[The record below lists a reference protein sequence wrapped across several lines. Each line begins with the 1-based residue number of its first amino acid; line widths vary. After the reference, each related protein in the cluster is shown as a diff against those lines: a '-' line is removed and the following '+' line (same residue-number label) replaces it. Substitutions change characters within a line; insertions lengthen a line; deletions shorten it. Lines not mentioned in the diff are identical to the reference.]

1 MNEQDDDGW
10 WRFLELCR
18 QTKTREDFD
27 RLFKVFLTYEERDSI
42 AGRYQII
49 KALLAGEYTQR
60 EIAQHYGVSI
70 AKITRGSNELKQTDE
85 KLQRFLR
92 KVMV

>member
-1 MNEQDDDGW
+1 MNDDDGW

-18 QTKTREDFD
+18 QTKHSEDFD
-27 RLFKVFLTYEERDSI
+27 RLFTVFLTHEERDSI

-49 KALLAGEYTQR
+49 KALLSGEYTQR
-60 EIAQHYGVSI
+60 EIAQHYNVSI

-92 KVMV
+92 KVML